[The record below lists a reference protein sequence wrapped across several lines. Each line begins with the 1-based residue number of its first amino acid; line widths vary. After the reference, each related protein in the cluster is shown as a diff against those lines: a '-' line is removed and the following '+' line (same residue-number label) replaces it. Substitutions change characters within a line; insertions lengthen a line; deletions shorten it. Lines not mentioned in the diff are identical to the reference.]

1 MWHPVSSN
9 NKLFLN
15 LIRVKPTLKL
25 SIVLTSRKNFI
36 EVQRRNKILKNISK
50 VSRFWSICSKKI
62 NKLNPTITQSVVN
75 I

>member
-15 LIRVKPTLKL
+15 LIRVKPTLKF
-25 SIVLTSRKNFI
+25 SIVLTSRKNFT

-50 VSRFWSICSKKI
+50 VSRF
-62 NKLNPTITQSVVN
+62 
-75 I
+75 